1 VKTFDEELFDER
13 VNEAEHEARELFEA
27 ITTLT
32 DPECYTK
39 EDSRLG
45 QIAEVMGGLVSLTT
59 AVRKLVRAGRITQK
73 AGRLQ

>member
-1 VKTFDEELFDER
+1 MRTFDEELFDEH
-13 VNEAEHEARELFEA
+13 VSEAEQEARKLFDV
-27 ITTLT
+27 ITTLA

-59 AVRKLVRAGRITQK
+59 AVRKLVRAGRITRK
-73 AGRLQ
+73 AGR

>member
-1 VKTFDEELFDER
+1 MRTFDEELFDGC
-13 VNEAEHEARELFEA
+13 VSEAEQEARNLFDA
-27 ITTLT
+27 ITTLA

-59 AVRKLVRAGRITQK
+59 AVRKLVRAGRITRK
-73 AGRLQ
+73 AGR

>member
-1 VKTFDEELFDER
+1 MRTFDEELFDER
-13 VNEAEHEARELFEA
+13 VSEAEQEARNLFGA
-27 ITTLT
+27 ITTLA

-59 AVRKLVRAGRITQK
+59 AVRKLIRAGRITRK
-73 AGRLQ
+73 AGR

>member
-1 VKTFDEELFDER
+1 MRTFDEELFDEC
-13 VNEAEHEARELFEA
+13 VSEAEQEARKLFDA
-27 ITTLT
+27 ITTLA

-73 AGRLQ
+73 AGR

>member
-1 VKTFDEELFDER
+1 MGKFDEELFDER
-13 VNEAEHEARELFEA
+13 VSEAEQEARNLFEA
-27 ITTLT
+27 ITTLA

-59 AVRKLVRAGRITQK
+59 AVRKLIRAGRITRK
-73 AGRLQ
+73 AGQ